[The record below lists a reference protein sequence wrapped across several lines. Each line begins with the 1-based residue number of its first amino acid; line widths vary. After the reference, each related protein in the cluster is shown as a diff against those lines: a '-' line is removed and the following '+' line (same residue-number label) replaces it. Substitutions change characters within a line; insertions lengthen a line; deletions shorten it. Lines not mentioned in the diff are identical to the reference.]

1 MSKTDETYFDR
12 IFNRLKNNK
21 PFAWT
26 MIIGII
32 SGTCWAVLPK
42 SLKDRINDR
51 IDNFEFGSTSMQ
63 KKNLLKQVKAYY
75 LAVMQQ
81 QINTTDFF
89 APKVNQFISVT
100 NPTSQ
105 QIQALFTQS
114 YLEFITPQITVHDS
128 TFTVAEG
135 ANEEQRTDY
144 WVTFQCFRQSK
155 LRYQT
160 CNVHVEMLLDKAG
173 KITSYKE
180 LEIKDLAYFN
190 KETHFTGN
198 VGKLA
203 AEFNLTVDYQI
214 KQVSGTYYYPSRKS
228 VVYSL
233 TGTVGDGE
241 MLLTEYTNGTKSAL
255 CKLATSD
262 NYCYAG
268 TMQNTNGKVFAM
280 KLCRESF
287 SPAAQTAQIA
297 SAGY

>member
-21 PFAWT
+21 LFAWT
-26 MIIGII
+26 MILGII

-42 SLKDRINDR
+42 SLKDRINTQ
-51 IDNFEFGSTSMQ
+51 IENFEFTNTSTQ
-63 KKNLLKQVKAYY
+63 KKNLLQQVKSYY
-75 LAVMQQ
+75 VAVMQQ
-81 QINTTDFF
+81 RINSSDFF
-89 APKVNQFISVT
+89 APQVNQFISVT
-100 NPTSQ
+100 NPTNQ
-105 QIQALFTQS
+105 QLQSLFSQS

-135 ANEEQRTDY
+135 ANNEQITDY
-144 WVTFQCFRQSK
+144 WINFQCFRKSK

-180 LEIKDLAYFN
+180 LEVKDLAYFN

-198 VGKLA
+198 VGKLV

-233 TGTVGDGE
+233 TGTVENEE
-241 MLLTEYTNGTKSAL
+241 MLLTEYTNGEKSAV
-255 CKLATSD
+255 CKLTTSD
-262 NYCYAG
+262 NYCYTG

-280 KLCRESF
+280 KICREFS
-287 SPAAQTAQIA
+287 SPAALRTQTA
-297 SAGY
+297 SAAY